1 MDAMMPV
8 PNQRLRVAVMIGTRP
23 EAVKMA
29 PIVHALRRR
38 PLAFD
43 VKLIATAQHHQL
55 LDQIVDLFGLTVDID
70 LDVVQEKQTLAS
82 LWSLAVECIDK
93 VLDEEMPDLVL
104 VQGDTMTAFA
114 ASFAACLR
122 HIPVGHVEAG
132 LRSGDLQ
139 NPFPEE
145 VNRRLTSIVSDIHFV
160 PTSLARYNLIR
171 EGITCNR
178 IAITG
183 NPIVDSL
190 QYLAERSQSLDFPLP
205 DLPQTSHR
213 IVFVT
218 SLRRESWG
226 EDVENTCFALRE
238 LVSRFDDIAVVYALH
253 PNPFVRKMAM
263 RQLSGHQRIHL
274 IEPMDYLTFLGLLR
288 ACHLVLTDSG
298 SVQEEAPSFGKPV
311 LVLRRTTERPEAA
324 FAGMARIVGTSTA
337 NIVEEAAR
345 LLNDDDALTAMASGP
360 NPFGDGHAA
369 ERIVQAI
376 ERWRRNTSPLLLPEE
391 EFQPECPWPL
401 VQRNRQAVGE

>member
-1 MDAMMPV
+1 MPV
-8 PNQRLRVAVMIGTRP
+8 PNQRIRVAVMIGTRP

-38 PLAFD
+38 PLTFD
-43 VKLIATAQHHQL
+43 VKVIATAQHHQL
-55 LDQIVDLFGLTVDID
+55 IDQIMDLFGLTVDID

-171 EGITCNR
+171 EGIACNR

-190 QYLAERSQSLDFPLP
+190 QYLAERSLGTGCLHP
-205 DLPQTSHR
+205 DIPQTDHR
-213 IVFVT
+213 IVLVT

-226 EDVENTCFALRE
+226 KMSRIP
-238 LVSRFDDIAVVYALH
+238 VS
-253 PNPFVRKMAM
+253 P
-263 RQLSGHQRIHL
+263 
-274 IEPMDYLTFLGLLR
+274 
-288 ACHLVLTDSG
+288 C
-298 SVQEEAPSFGKPV
+298 
-311 LVLRRTTERPEAA
+311 
-324 FAGMARIVGTSTA
+324 A
-337 NIVEEAAR
+337 N
-345 LLNDDDALTAMASGP
+345 
-360 NPFGDGHAA
+360 
-369 ERIVQAI
+369 
-376 ERWRRNTSPLLLPEE
+376 W
-391 EFQPECPWPL
+391 
-401 VQRNRQAVGE
+401 